1 VVLGIA
7 LLLIGSGLSV
17 FAGLSAPTWPEAS
30 LNRFTA
36 GWQPTPARVAAEIA
50 AMRGGPPASC
60 NFDVGGLL
68 AEITI
73 LGNIAIRTGRRL
85 EWDGEKEE
93 IFGSRHGPYTSLL
106 PAAVRQYIDG
116 GLPYRD
122 VFEHKPPVGFYV
134 HALGLLFVPPTAV
147 GMHLFLHAYNFATLV
162 VLFFGAIA
170 GATWIN
176 DISAG
181 RFDPEVAD
189 VAAQRQCPVVLMHS
203 RDTPK
208 TMQEQPSYRNVV
220 AEVKSE
226 LQQGIDRFVKR
237 GVARENIVLDPGLF
251 FRMTTVITL
260 TGGTIFLMWL
270 GEQITERGVGNGIS
284 LIIFAGIVAGLP
296 RAVAGTLELVNTGQL
311 SIPAVLIILTLV
323 LAVVYFIVRVERG
336 QRRIT
341 VNYAQRQGRVAY
353 QNQATHLPLKVNM
366 SGVIPAIFA
375 SSIVIF
381 PSTLAT
387 WFSGSEG
394 LSFLTDVSAALTPG
408 NLAYTILYSGL
419 IIFFCFFYT
428 AMVFN
433 SKETADNLK
442 RSGAFIPGIRPG
454 RQTAEYIDFVLTR
467 LTMVGSV
474 YLVAVCLL
482 PDIFRVLWQVPFY
495 FGGTS
500 VLIVVV
506 VIMDFIA
513 QVQAH
518 LISHQYDSLMKKAN
532 LRSYGRSG
540 VVRR

>member
-1 VVLGIA
+1 MARSPSQMAETLGGLGRLTELRQRLLFVFIA
-7 LLLIGSGLSV
+7 LLIYRIGTFIPVPGVNPQALLQFMNSQQGTIVDVFNLFTGGALERFSLFALGVMPYISASIIMQLMSSAVPQLQQLKKEGSSGRQKITQYTRNFTVILAAIQAGGV
-17 FAGLSAPTWPEAS
+17 AFALQGQSAVVLQPGFGF
-30 LNRFTA
+30 LFTA
-36 GWQPTPARVAAEIA
+36 IV
-50 AMRGGPPASC
+50 
-60 NFDVGGLL
+60 
-68 AEITI
+68 
-73 LGNIAIRTGRRL
+73 
-85 EWDGEKEE
+85 
-93 IFGSRHGPYTSLL
+93 SL
-106 PAAVRQYIDG
+106 
-116 GLPYRD
+116 
-122 VFEHKPPVGFYV
+122 
-134 HALGLLFVPPTAV
+134 TA
-147 GMHLFLHAYNFATLV
+147 G
-162 VLFFGAIA
+162 
-170 GATWIN
+170 
-176 DISAG
+176 
-181 RFDPEVAD
+181 
-189 VAAQRQCPVVLMHS
+189 
-203 RDTPK
+203 
-208 TMQEQPSYRNVV
+208 
-220 AEVKSE
+220 
-226 LQQGIDRFVKR
+226 
-237 GVARENIVLDPGLF
+237 
-251 FRMTTVITL
+251 TV
-260 TGGTIFLMWL
+260 FLMWL

-311 SIPAVLIILTLV
+311 SIPAVLIILVLI
-323 LAVVYFIVRVERG
+323 LAVIYFIVRVERG

-353 QNQATHLPLKVNM
+353 QNQSTHLPLKVNM

-394 LSFLTDVSAALTPG
+394 LSWLTDVSAALTPG
-408 NLAYTILYSGL
+408 NLAYTILFSGL

-454 RQTAEYIDFVLTR
+454 RQTAEYIDHVLTR
-467 LTMVGSV
+467 LTMVGSI

-513 QVQAH
+513 QIQAH

-532 LRSYGRSG
+532 LKSYGRSG

>member
-1 VVLGIA
+1 M
-7 LLLIGSGLSV
+7 SRSP
-17 FAGLSAPTWPEAS
+17 S
-30 LNRFTA
+30 
-36 GWQPTPARVAAEIA
+36 QMAETL
-50 AMRGGPPASC
+50 
-60 NFDVGGLL
+60 GGL
-68 AEITI
+68 
-73 LGNIAIRTGRRL
+73 GRL
-85 EWDGEKEE
+85 TE
-93 IFGSRHGPYTSLL
+93 L
-106 PAAVRQYIDG
+106 RQ
-116 GLPYRD
+116 R
-122 VFEHKPPVGFYV
+122 
-134 HALGLLFVPPTAV
+134 LLFVVVALIIYRIGTFIPVPGVNPQALLQFMNSQQGTIV
-147 GMHLFLHAYNFATLV
+147 DVFNLFTGGALERFSLFALGV
-162 VLFFGAIA
+162 MPY
-170 GATWIN
+170 
-176 DISAG
+176 ISASIIMQLMSSAIPQLAQLKKEGSSG
-181 RFDPEVAD
+181 RQKITQYTRNFTVIL
-189 VAAQRQCPVVLMHS
+189 AAIQ
-203 RDTPK
+203 
-208 TMQEQPSYRNVV
+208 
-220 AEVKSE
+220 A
-226 LQQGIDRFVKR
+226 G
-237 GVARENIVLDPGLF
+237 GVAFALQGQSAVVMQPGFGFLF
-251 FRMTTVITL
+251 TAMVTL
-260 TGGTIFLMWL
+260 TAGTVFLMWL

-311 SIPAVLIILTLV
+311 SIPATLIILALV
-323 LAVVYFIVRVERG
+323 LGVIYFIVRVERG

-353 QNQATHLPLKVNM
+353 QNQSTHLPLKVNM

-394 LSFLTDVSAALTPG
+394 LSWLTDVSAALTPG

-442 RSGAFIPGIRPG
+442 KSGAFIPGIRPG
-454 RQTAEYIDFVLTR
+454 RQTADYIDFVLTR
-467 LTMVGSV
+467 LTMVGSL

-482 PDIFRVLWQVPFY
+482 PDIFRVLWAVPFY

-513 QVQAH
+513 QIQAH

-532 LRSYGRSG
+532 LKSYGRSG

>member
-1 VVLGIA
+1 M
-7 LLLIGSGLSV
+7 
-17 FAGLSAPTWPEAS
+17 
-30 LNRFTA
+30 
-36 GWQPTPARVAAEIA
+36 AETL
-50 AMRGGPPASC
+50 
-60 NFDVGGLL
+60 GGL
-68 AEITI
+68 
-73 LGNIAIRTGRRL
+73 GRL
-85 EWDGEKEE
+85 TE
-93 IFGSRHGPYTSLL
+93 L
-106 PAAVRQYIDG
+106 RQ
-116 GLPYRD
+116 R
-122 VFEHKPPVGFYV
+122 
-134 HALGLLFVPPTAV
+134 LLFVFVALIIYRIGTFIPVPGVNPQALLQFMNSQQGTIVDVFNLFTGGALERFSLFALGVMPYITSSIIMQLMSSAV
-147 GMHLFLHAYNFATLV
+147 PQLAQLKKEGSQGRQKITQYTRNLT
-162 VLFFGAIA
+162 VLFA
-170 GATWIN
+170 GIQ
-176 DISAG
+176 AG
-181 RFDPEVAD
+181 
-189 VAAQRQCPVVLMHS
+189 
-203 RDTPK
+203 
-208 TMQEQPSYRNVV
+208 
-220 AEVKSE
+220 
-226 LQQGIDRFVKR
+226 
-237 GVARENIVLDPGLF
+237 GVAFALQGQTGVVMAPGFGFIFTAL
-251 FRMTTVITL
+251 VTL
-260 TGGTIFLMWL
+260 TCGTIFLMWL

-311 SIPAVLIILTLV
+311 SIPAMLLILLLV
-323 LAVVYFIVRVERG
+323 LGVIYFVVRVERG

-341 VNYAQRQGRVAY
+341 VNYAQRAGRVAY
-353 QNQATHLPLKVNM
+353 QNQSTHLPLKVNM

-394 LSFLTDVSAALTPG
+394 MGFLTDVSAALTPG
-408 NLAYTILYSGL
+408 NLAYTIMFSGL

-428 AMVFN
+428 AIVFN

-454 RQTAEYIDFVLTR
+454 RQTAEYIDTVLTR
-467 LTMVGSV
+467 LTMVGSL

-482 PDIFRVLWQVPFY
+482 PDILRVVWQVPFY

>member
-1 VVLGIA
+1 MA
-7 LLLIGSGLSV
+7 RSPAK
-17 FAGLSAPTWPEAS
+17 FAETL
-30 LNRFTA
+30 
-36 GWQPTPARVAAEIA
+36 
-50 AMRGGPPASC
+50 
-60 NFDVGGLL
+60 GGL
-68 AEITI
+68 
-73 LGNIAIRTGRRL
+73 GRL
-85 EWDGEKEE
+85 TE
-93 IFGSRHGPYTSLL
+93 L
-106 PAAVRQYIDG
+106 RQ
-116 GLPYRD
+116 R
-122 VFEHKPPVGFYV
+122 
-134 HALGLLFVPPTAV
+134 LLFVFVALIIYRIGTFIPVPGVNPQALLQFMNSQQGTIVDVFNLFTGGALERFSLFALGVMPYISASIIMQLMSSAV
-147 GMHLFLHAYNFATLV
+147 PQLQQLKKEGSSGRQKITQYTRNFTVILAAVQAGGVAFALQGQGTV
-162 VLFFGAIA
+162 VLAPGFGFIFTA
-170 GATWIN
+170 
-176 DISAG
+176 
-181 RFDPEVAD
+181 
-189 VAAQRQCPVVLMHS
+189 M
-203 RDTPK
+203 
-208 TMQEQPSYRNVV
+208 
-220 AEVKSE
+220 
-226 LQQGIDRFVKR
+226 
-237 GVARENIVLDPGLF
+237 
-251 FRMTTVITL
+251 ITL
-260 TGGTIFLMWL
+260 TAGTVFLMWL

-311 SIPAVLIILTLV
+311 SIPAVMFITALILGVI
-323 LAVVYFIVRVERG
+323 YFVVRVERG

-353 QNQATHLPLKVNM
+353 QNQSTHLPLKVNM

-394 LSFLTDVSAALTPG
+394 LNWLTDVSAALTPG
-408 NLAYTILYSGL
+408 NLAYTILYSSL

-454 RQTAEYIDFVLTR
+454 RQTADYIDNVLTR
-467 LTMVGSV
+467 LTMVGSL

-482 PDIFRVLWQVPFY
+482 PDVLRVVWSVPFY

-532 LRSYGRSG
+532 LKSYGRSG

>member
-1 VVLGIA
+1 MARSPSQMAETL
-7 LLLIGSGLSV
+7 SGL
-17 FAGLSAPTWPEAS
+17 
-30 LNRFTA
+30 
-36 GWQPTPARVAAEIA
+36 
-50 AMRGGPPASC
+50 
-60 NFDVGGLL
+60 
-68 AEITI
+68 
-73 LGNIAIRTGRRL
+73 GRL
-85 EWDGEKEE
+85 TE
-93 IFGSRHGPYTSLL
+93 L
-106 PAAVRQYIDG
+106 RQ
-116 GLPYRD
+116 R
-122 VFEHKPPVGFYV
+122 
-134 HALGLLFVPPTAV
+134 LLFVFVALIIYRIGTFIPVPGVNPQALLQFMNSQQGTIVDVFNLFTGGALERFSLFALGVMPYISASIIMQLMSSAV
-147 GMHLFLHAYNFATLV
+147 PQLQQLKKEGSSGRQKITQYTRNFTVILAAIQAGGVAFALQGQQSV
-162 VLFFGAIA
+162 VLAPGFGFLFTAIV
-170 GATWIN
+170 
-176 DISAG
+176 S
-181 RFDPEVAD
+181 
-189 VAAQRQCPVVLMHS
+189 
-203 RDTPK
+203 
-208 TMQEQPSYRNVV
+208 
-220 AEVKSE
+220 
-226 LQQGIDRFVKR
+226 
-237 GVARENIVLDPGLF
+237 
-251 FRMTTVITL
+251 L
-260 TGGTIFLMWL
+260 TAGTIFLMWL

-311 SIPAVLIILTLV
+311 SIPATLIILVLV
-323 LAVVYFIVRVERG
+323 LAVIYFIVRVERG

-353 QNQATHLPLKVNM
+353 QNQSTHLPLKVNM

-394 LSFLTDVSAALTPG
+394 LGWLTDVSAALTPG
-408 NLAYTILYSGL
+408 NLAYTILFSGL

-454 RQTAEYIDFVLTR
+454 RQTAEYIDHVLTR
-467 LTMVGSV
+467 LTMVGSI

-532 LRSYGRSG
+532 LKSYGRSG

>member
-1 VVLGIA
+1 MARSPSQMAETL
-7 LLLIGSGLSV
+7 SGL
-17 FAGLSAPTWPEAS
+17 
-30 LNRFTA
+30 
-36 GWQPTPARVAAEIA
+36 
-50 AMRGGPPASC
+50 
-60 NFDVGGLL
+60 
-68 AEITI
+68 
-73 LGNIAIRTGRRL
+73 GRL
-85 EWDGEKEE
+85 TE
-93 IFGSRHGPYTSLL
+93 L
-106 PAAVRQYIDG
+106 RQ
-116 GLPYRD
+116 R
-122 VFEHKPPVGFYV
+122 
-134 HALGLLFVPPTAV
+134 LLFVFVALIIYRIGTFIPVPGVNPQALLQFMNSQQGTIVDVFNLFTGGALQRFSLFALGVMPYISASIIMQLMSSAVPQLQQLKKEGSSGRQKITQYTRNFTVILAAVQAGGVAFALQGQSSVVLQPGFGFLFTAV
-147 GMHLFLHAYNFATLV
+147 V
-162 VLFFGAIA
+162 
-170 GATWIN
+170 
-176 DISAG
+176 
-181 RFDPEVAD
+181 
-189 VAAQRQCPVVLMHS
+189 
-203 RDTPK
+203 
-208 TMQEQPSYRNVV
+208 
-220 AEVKSE
+220 
-226 LQQGIDRFVKR
+226 
-237 GVARENIVLDPGLF
+237 
-251 FRMTTVITL
+251 TL
-260 TGGTIFLMWL
+260 TAGTIFLMWL

-311 SIPAVLIILTLV
+311 SIPATLIIIVLV
-323 LAVVYFIVRVERG
+323 LAVIYFIVRVERG

-353 QNQATHLPLKVNM
+353 QNQSTHLPLKVNM

-387 WFSGSEG
+387 WFSGTQG

-454 RQTAEYIDFVLTR
+454 RQTAEYIDHVLTR
-467 LTMVGSV
+467 LTMVGSL

-482 PDIFRVLWQVPFY
+482 PDVFRVLWAVPFY

-513 QVQAH
+513 QIQAH

-532 LRSYGRSG
+532 LKSYGRSG

>member
-1 VVLGIA
+1 MSRSPSQMAETL
-7 LLLIGSGLSV
+7 SGL
-17 FAGLSAPTWPEAS
+17 
-30 LNRFTA
+30 
-36 GWQPTPARVAAEIA
+36 
-50 AMRGGPPASC
+50 
-60 NFDVGGLL
+60 
-68 AEITI
+68 
-73 LGNIAIRTGRRL
+73 GRL
-85 EWDGEKEE
+85 TE
-93 IFGSRHGPYTSLL
+93 L
-106 PAAVRQYIDG
+106 RQ
-116 GLPYRD
+116 R
-122 VFEHKPPVGFYV
+122 
-134 HALGLLFVPPTAV
+134 LLFVFVALIIYRIGTFIPVPGVNPQALLQFMNSQQGTIVDVFNLFTGGALERFSLFALGVMPYISASIIMQLMSSAVPQLQQLKKEGSSGRQKITQYTRNFTVLLAAIQAGGVAFALQGQTAV
-147 GMHLFLHAYNFATLV
+147 VLQPGYGFLFT
-162 VLFFGAIA
+162 AIV
-170 GATWIN
+170 
-176 DISAG
+176 S
-181 RFDPEVAD
+181 
-189 VAAQRQCPVVLMHS
+189 
-203 RDTPK
+203 
-208 TMQEQPSYRNVV
+208 
-220 AEVKSE
+220 
-226 LQQGIDRFVKR
+226 
-237 GVARENIVLDPGLF
+237 
-251 FRMTTVITL
+251 L
-260 TGGTIFLMWL
+260 TAGTIFLMWL

-323 LAVVYFIVRVERG
+323 LGVIYFIVRVERG

-353 QNQATHLPLKVNM
+353 QNQSTHLPLKVNM

-394 LSFLTDVSAALTPG
+394 LSWLTDVSAALTPG

-454 RQTAEYIDFVLTR
+454 RQTGEYIDNVLTR

-482 PDIFRVLWQVPFY
+482 PDIFQVLWQVPFY

-513 QVQAH
+513 QIQAH

-532 LRSYGRSG
+532 LKSYGRSG

>member
-1 VVLGIA
+1 MSRSPSQMAETL
-7 LLLIGSGLSV
+7 SGL
-17 FAGLSAPTWPEAS
+17 
-30 LNRFTA
+30 
-36 GWQPTPARVAAEIA
+36 
-50 AMRGGPPASC
+50 
-60 NFDVGGLL
+60 
-68 AEITI
+68 
-73 LGNIAIRTGRRL
+73 GRL
-85 EWDGEKEE
+85 TE
-93 IFGSRHGPYTSLL
+93 L
-106 PAAVRQYIDG
+106 RQ
-116 GLPYRD
+116 R
-122 VFEHKPPVGFYV
+122 
-134 HALGLLFVPPTAV
+134 LLFVFVALIIYRIGTFIPVPGVNPQALLQFMNSQQGTIVDVFNLFTGGALERFSLFALGVMPYISASIIMQLMSSAVPQLQQLKKEGSSGRQKITQYTRNFTVILAGIQAGGVAFALQGQSAVVLAPGFGFLFTAV
-147 GMHLFLHAYNFATLV
+147 V
-162 VLFFGAIA
+162 
-170 GATWIN
+170 
-176 DISAG
+176 S
-181 RFDPEVAD
+181 
-189 VAAQRQCPVVLMHS
+189 
-203 RDTPK
+203 
-208 TMQEQPSYRNVV
+208 
-220 AEVKSE
+220 
-226 LQQGIDRFVKR
+226 
-237 GVARENIVLDPGLF
+237 
-251 FRMTTVITL
+251 L
-260 TGGTIFLMWL
+260 TAGTIFLMWL

-296 RAVAGTLELVNTGQL
+296 RAIAGTLELVNTGQL

-323 LAVVYFIVRVERG
+323 LAVIYFIVRVERG

-341 VNYAQRQGRVAY
+341 VNYAQRQGRVA
-353 QNQATHLPLKVNM
+353 NQSTHLPLKVNM

-408 NLAYTILYSGL
+408 NLAYTILFSGL
-419 IIFFCFFYT
+419 IVFFCFFYT

-467 LTMVGSV
+467 LTMVGSI

-482 PDIFRVLWQVPFY
+482 PDVFRVLWQVPFY

-532 LRSYGRSG
+532 LKSYGRSG

>member
-1 VVLGIA
+1 MARSPSQMAETL
-7 LLLIGSGLSV
+7 SGL
-17 FAGLSAPTWPEAS
+17 
-30 LNRFTA
+30 
-36 GWQPTPARVAAEIA
+36 
-50 AMRGGPPASC
+50 
-60 NFDVGGLL
+60 
-68 AEITI
+68 
-73 LGNIAIRTGRRL
+73 GRL
-85 EWDGEKEE
+85 TE
-93 IFGSRHGPYTSLL
+93 L
-106 PAAVRQYIDG
+106 RQ
-116 GLPYRD
+116 R
-122 VFEHKPPVGFYV
+122 
-134 HALGLLFVPPTAV
+134 LLFVVMALIIYRIGTFIPVPGVNPQALLQFMNSQQGTIVDVFNLFTGGALERFSLFALGVMPYISASIIMQLMSSAV
-147 GMHLFLHAYNFATLV
+147 PQLQQLKKEGSSGRQKITQYTRNFTVILAAIQAGGVAFALQGQSSV
-162 VLFFGAIA
+162 VLSPGFGFLFTAMVSLTA
-170 GATWIN
+170 G
-176 DISAG
+176 
-181 RFDPEVAD
+181 
-189 VAAQRQCPVVLMHS
+189 
-203 RDTPK
+203 
-208 TMQEQPSYRNVV
+208 
-220 AEVKSE
+220 
-226 LQQGIDRFVKR
+226 
-237 GVARENIVLDPGLF
+237 
-251 FRMTTVITL
+251 TV
-260 TGGTIFLMWL
+260 FLMWL

-311 SIPAVLIILTLV
+311 SIPATLIILTLV
-323 LAVVYFIVRVERG
+323 LAVIYFIVRVERG

-353 QNQATHLPLKVNM
+353 QNQSTHLPLKVNM

-387 WFSGSEG
+387 WFSGSQG
-394 LSFLTDVSAALTPG
+394 LSWLTDVSAALTPG
-408 NLAYTILYSGL
+408 NLAYTILFSGL

-442 RSGAFIPGIRPG
+442 KSGAFIPGIRPG
-454 RQTAEYIDFVLTR
+454 RQTADYIDFVLTR

-482 PDIFRVLWQVPFY
+482 PDIFRVLWAVPFY

-513 QVQAH
+513 QIQAH

-532 LRSYGRSG
+532 LKSYGRSG

>member
-1 VVLGIA
+1 MAETL
-7 LLLIGSGLSV
+7 SGL
-17 FAGLSAPTWPEAS
+17 
-30 LNRFTA
+30 
-36 GWQPTPARVAAEIA
+36 
-50 AMRGGPPASC
+50 
-60 NFDVGGLL
+60 
-68 AEITI
+68 
-73 LGNIAIRTGRRL
+73 GRL
-85 EWDGEKEE
+85 TE
-93 IFGSRHGPYTSLL
+93 L
-106 PAAVRQYIDG
+106 RQ
-116 GLPYRD
+116 R
-122 VFEHKPPVGFYV
+122 
-134 HALGLLFVPPTAV
+134 LLFVFVALIIYRIGTFIPVPGVNPQALLQFMNSQQGTIVDVFNLFTGGALERFSLFALGVMPYISASIIMQLMSSAIPQLQQLKKEGSTGRQKITQYTRNFTVILAAVQAGGVAFALQGQTAV
-147 GMHLFLHAYNFATLV
+147 VLQPGYGFLFT
-162 VLFFGAIA
+162 AIV
-170 GATWIN
+170 
-176 DISAG
+176 S
-181 RFDPEVAD
+181 
-189 VAAQRQCPVVLMHS
+189 
-203 RDTPK
+203 
-208 TMQEQPSYRNVV
+208 
-220 AEVKSE
+220 
-226 LQQGIDRFVKR
+226 
-237 GVARENIVLDPGLF
+237 
-251 FRMTTVITL
+251 L
-260 TGGTIFLMWL
+260 TAGTIFLMWL

-311 SIPAVLIILTLV
+311 SIPAVLIILALV
-323 LAVVYFIVRVERG
+323 LAVIYFIVRVERG

-353 QNQATHLPLKVNM
+353 QNQSTHLPLKVNM

-394 LSFLTDVSAALTPG
+394 LSWLTDVSAALTPG

-454 RQTAEYIDFVLTR
+454 RQTAEYIDNVLTR
-467 LTMVGSV
+467 LTMVGSI

-482 PDIFRVLWQVPFY
+482 PDVFRVLWQVPFY

-532 LRSYGRSG
+532 LKSYGRSG

>member
-1 VVLGIA
+1 MSGSPSQMAETL
-7 LLLIGSGLSV
+7 SGL
-17 FAGLSAPTWPEAS
+17 
-30 LNRFTA
+30 
-36 GWQPTPARVAAEIA
+36 
-50 AMRGGPPASC
+50 
-60 NFDVGGLL
+60 
-68 AEITI
+68 
-73 LGNIAIRTGRRL
+73 GRL
-85 EWDGEKEE
+85 TE
-93 IFGSRHGPYTSLL
+93 L
-106 PAAVRQYIDG
+106 RQ
-116 GLPYRD
+116 R
-122 VFEHKPPVGFYV
+122 
-134 HALGLLFVPPTAV
+134 LLFVFAALIIYRIGTFIPVPGVNPQALLQFMNSQQGTIVDVFNLFTGGALERFSLFALGVMPYISASIIMQLMSSAV
-147 GMHLFLHAYNFATLV
+147 PQLQQLKKEGSSGRQKITQYTRNFTVILAAIQAGGVAFALQGQSSV
-162 VLFFGAIA
+162 VLAPGFGFLFTAIVSLTA
-170 GATWIN
+170 G
-176 DISAG
+176 
-181 RFDPEVAD
+181 
-189 VAAQRQCPVVLMHS
+189 
-203 RDTPK
+203 
-208 TMQEQPSYRNVV
+208 
-220 AEVKSE
+220 
-226 LQQGIDRFVKR
+226 
-237 GVARENIVLDPGLF
+237 
-251 FRMTTVITL
+251 TV
-260 TGGTIFLMWL
+260 FLMWL

-311 SIPAVLIILTLV
+311 SIPATLIILALV
-323 LAVVYFIVRVERG
+323 LGVIYFIVRVERG

-353 QNQATHLPLKVNM
+353 QNQSTHLPLKVNM

-394 LSFLTDVSAALTPG
+394 LGWLTDVSAALTPG
-408 NLAYTILYSGL
+408 NLAYTILFSGL

-454 RQTAEYIDFVLTR
+454 RQTAEYIDNVLTR
-467 LTMVGSV
+467 LTMVGSI

-482 PDIFRVLWQVPFY
+482 PDVFRVLWQVPFY

-532 LRSYGRSG
+532 LKSYGRSG

>member
-1 VVLGIA
+1 MSRSPSQMAETL
-7 LLLIGSGLSV
+7 SGL
-17 FAGLSAPTWPEAS
+17 
-30 LNRFTA
+30 
-36 GWQPTPARVAAEIA
+36 
-50 AMRGGPPASC
+50 
-60 NFDVGGLL
+60 
-68 AEITI
+68 
-73 LGNIAIRTGRRL
+73 GRL
-85 EWDGEKEE
+85 TE
-93 IFGSRHGPYTSLL
+93 L
-106 PAAVRQYIDG
+106 RQ
-116 GLPYRD
+116 R
-122 VFEHKPPVGFYV
+122 
-134 HALGLLFVPPTAV
+134 LLFVFVALIIYRIGTFIPVPGVNPQALLQFMNSQQGTIVDVFNLFTGGALERFSLFALGVMPYISASIIMQLMTSAVPQLAQLKKEGSTGRQKITQYTRNFTVILAAIQAGGVAFALQGQSTVVLQPGFGFLFTAV
-147 GMHLFLHAYNFATLV
+147 V
-162 VLFFGAIA
+162 
-170 GATWIN
+170 
-176 DISAG
+176 S
-181 RFDPEVAD
+181 
-189 VAAQRQCPVVLMHS
+189 
-203 RDTPK
+203 
-208 TMQEQPSYRNVV
+208 
-220 AEVKSE
+220 
-226 LQQGIDRFVKR
+226 
-237 GVARENIVLDPGLF
+237 
-251 FRMTTVITL
+251 L
-260 TGGTIFLMWL
+260 TAGTIFLMWL

-311 SIPAVLIILTLV
+311 SIPAMLIILV
-323 LAVVYFIVRVERG
+323 LILGVIYFIVRVERG

-353 QNQATHLPLKVNM
+353 QNQSTHLPLKVNM

-454 RQTAEYIDFVLTR
+454 RQTAEYIDNVLTR
-467 LTMVGSV
+467 LTMVGSI

-513 QVQAH
+513 QIQAH

-532 LRSYGRSG
+532 LKSYGRSG

>member
-1 VVLGIA
+1 MTRSPSQMAETL
-7 LLLIGSGLSV
+7 SGL
-17 FAGLSAPTWPEAS
+17 
-30 LNRFTA
+30 
-36 GWQPTPARVAAEIA
+36 
-50 AMRGGPPASC
+50 
-60 NFDVGGLL
+60 
-68 AEITI
+68 
-73 LGNIAIRTGRRL
+73 GRL
-85 EWDGEKEE
+85 TE
-93 IFGSRHGPYTSLL
+93 L
-106 PAAVRQYIDG
+106 RQ
-116 GLPYRD
+116 R
-122 VFEHKPPVGFYV
+122 
-134 HALGLLFVPPTAV
+134 LLFVFVALIIYRIGTFIPVPGVNPQALLQFMNSQQGTIVDVFNLFTGGALERFSLFALGVMPYISASIIMQLMSSAIPQLQQLKKEGSTGRQKITQYTRNFTVILAAVQAGGVAFALQGQTAV
-147 GMHLFLHAYNFATLV
+147 VLQPGYGFLFT
-162 VLFFGAIA
+162 AIV
-170 GATWIN
+170 
-176 DISAG
+176 S
-181 RFDPEVAD
+181 
-189 VAAQRQCPVVLMHS
+189 
-203 RDTPK
+203 
-208 TMQEQPSYRNVV
+208 
-220 AEVKSE
+220 
-226 LQQGIDRFVKR
+226 
-237 GVARENIVLDPGLF
+237 
-251 FRMTTVITL
+251 L
-260 TGGTIFLMWL
+260 TAGTIFLMWL

-311 SIPAVLIILTLV
+311 SIPAVLIILALV
-323 LAVVYFIVRVERG
+323 LAVIYFIVRVERG

-353 QNQATHLPLKVNM
+353 QNQSTHLPLKVNM

-394 LSFLTDVSAALTPG
+394 LSWLTDVSAALTPG

-454 RQTAEYIDFVLTR
+454 RQTAEYIDNVLTR
-467 LTMVGSV
+467 LTMVGSI

-482 PDIFRVLWQVPFY
+482 PDVFRVLWQVPFY

-532 LRSYGRSG
+532 LKSYGRSG

>member
-1 VVLGIA
+1 M
-7 LLLIGSGLSV
+7 SRSP
-17 FAGLSAPTWPEAS
+17 S
-30 LNRFTA
+30 
-36 GWQPTPARVAAEIA
+36 QMAETL
-50 AMRGGPPASC
+50 
-60 NFDVGGLL
+60 GGL
-68 AEITI
+68 
-73 LGNIAIRTGRRL
+73 GRL
-85 EWDGEKEE
+85 TE
-93 IFGSRHGPYTSLL
+93 L
-106 PAAVRQYIDG
+106 RQ
-116 GLPYRD
+116 R
-122 VFEHKPPVGFYV
+122 
-134 HALGLLFVPPTAV
+134 LLFVVVALIIYRIGTFIPVPGVNPQALLQFMNSQQGTIVDVFNLFTGGALERFSLFALGV
-147 GMHLFLHAYNFATLV
+147 MPYISASIIMQLMTSAIPHLAQLKKEGSSGRQKITQYTRNFTVILAAIQAGGVAFALQGQSAV
-162 VLFFGAIA
+162 VLQPGFG
-170 GATWIN
+170 
-176 DISAG
+176 
-181 RFDPEVAD
+181 F
-189 VAAQRQCPVVLMHS
+189 
-203 RDTPK
+203 
-208 TMQEQPSYRNVV
+208 
-220 AEVKSE
+220 
-226 LQQGIDRFVKR
+226 
-237 GVARENIVLDPGLF
+237 LF
-251 FRMTTVITL
+251 TAMVTL
-260 TGGTIFLMWL
+260 TAGTIFLMWL

-296 RAVAGTLELVNTGQL
+296 RAVAGTLELVNTGQM
-311 SIPAVLIILTLV
+311 SIPAMLIILVLV
-323 LAVVYFIVRVERG
+323 LAVIYFIVRVERG

-353 QNQATHLPLKVNM
+353 QNQSTHLPLKVNM

-408 NLAYTILYSGL
+408 NLAYTILYSSL

-442 RSGAFIPGIRPG
+442 KSGAFIPGIRPG
-454 RQTAEYIDFVLTR
+454 RQTASYIDFVLTR
-467 LTMVGSV
+467 LTMVGSL

-482 PDIFRVLWQVPFY
+482 PDIFRVLWSVPFY

-513 QVQAH
+513 QIQAH

-532 LRSYGRSG
+532 LKSYGRSG

>member
-1 VVLGIA
+1 MARSPSQMAETL
-7 LLLIGSGLSV
+7 SGL
-17 FAGLSAPTWPEAS
+17 
-30 LNRFTA
+30 
-36 GWQPTPARVAAEIA
+36 
-50 AMRGGPPASC
+50 
-60 NFDVGGLL
+60 
-68 AEITI
+68 
-73 LGNIAIRTGRRL
+73 GRL
-85 EWDGEKEE
+85 TE
-93 IFGSRHGPYTSLL
+93 L
-106 PAAVRQYIDG
+106 RQ
-116 GLPYRD
+116 R
-122 VFEHKPPVGFYV
+122 
-134 HALGLLFVPPTAV
+134 LLFVFVALIIYRIGTFIPVPGVNPQALLQFMNSQQGTIVDVFNLFTGGALERFSLFALGVMPYISASIIMQLMSSAVPQLQQLKKEGSSGRQKITQYTRNFTVLLAGIQAGGVAFALQGQSSVVLAPGFGFLFTAV
-147 GMHLFLHAYNFATLV
+147 V
-162 VLFFGAIA
+162 
-170 GATWIN
+170 
-176 DISAG
+176 S
-181 RFDPEVAD
+181 
-189 VAAQRQCPVVLMHS
+189 
-203 RDTPK
+203 
-208 TMQEQPSYRNVV
+208 
-220 AEVKSE
+220 
-226 LQQGIDRFVKR
+226 
-237 GVARENIVLDPGLF
+237 
-251 FRMTTVITL
+251 L
-260 TGGTIFLMWL
+260 TAGTIFLMWL

-296 RAVAGTLELVNTGQL
+296 RAIAGTLELVNTGQL
-311 SIPAVLIILTLV
+311 SIPAVLIIITIV
-323 LAVVYFIVRVERG
+323 LAVIYFIVRVERG

-353 QNQATHLPLKVNM
+353 QNQSTHLPLKVNM

-394 LSFLTDVSAALTPG
+394 LSWLTDVSAALTPG

-482 PDIFRVLWQVPFY
+482 PDIFRVLWSVPFY

>member
-1 VVLGIA
+1 MSRSPSQMAETL
-7 LLLIGSGLSV
+7 SGL
-17 FAGLSAPTWPEAS
+17 
-30 LNRFTA
+30 
-36 GWQPTPARVAAEIA
+36 
-50 AMRGGPPASC
+50 
-60 NFDVGGLL
+60 
-68 AEITI
+68 
-73 LGNIAIRTGRRL
+73 GRL
-85 EWDGEKEE
+85 TE
-93 IFGSRHGPYTSLL
+93 L
-106 PAAVRQYIDG
+106 RQ
-116 GLPYRD
+116 R
-122 VFEHKPPVGFYV
+122 
-134 HALGLLFVPPTAV
+134 LLFVVVALIIYRIGTFIPVPGVNPQALLQFMNSQQGTIVDVFNLFTGGALERFSLFALGVMPYISASIIMQLMSSAIPQLAQLKKEGSSGRQKITQYTRNFTVILAGIQAGGVAFALQGQTAV
-147 GMHLFLHAYNFATLV
+147 VMQPGFGFLFTAMV
-162 VLFFGAIA
+162 
-170 GATWIN
+170 
-176 DISAG
+176 
-181 RFDPEVAD
+181 
-189 VAAQRQCPVVLMHS
+189 
-203 RDTPK
+203 
-208 TMQEQPSYRNVV
+208 
-220 AEVKSE
+220 
-226 LQQGIDRFVKR
+226 
-237 GVARENIVLDPGLF
+237 
-251 FRMTTVITL
+251 TL
-260 TGGTIFLMWL
+260 TAGTVFLMWL

-311 SIPAVLIILTLV
+311 SIPATLIILALV
-323 LAVVYFIVRVERG
+323 LAVIYFIVRVERG

-353 QNQATHLPLKVNM
+353 QNQSTHLPLKVNM

-387 WFSGSEG
+387 WFSGSQG
-394 LSFLTDVSAALTPG
+394 LSWLTDVSAALTPG

-442 RSGAFIPGIRPG
+442 KSGAFIPGIRPG
-454 RQTAEYIDFVLTR
+454 RQTADYIDFVLTR
-467 LTMVGSV
+467 LTMVGSL
-474 YLVAVCLL
+474 YLVTVCLL
-482 PDIFRVLWQVPFY
+482 PDIFRVLWAVPFY

-532 LRSYGRSG
+532 LKSYGRSG